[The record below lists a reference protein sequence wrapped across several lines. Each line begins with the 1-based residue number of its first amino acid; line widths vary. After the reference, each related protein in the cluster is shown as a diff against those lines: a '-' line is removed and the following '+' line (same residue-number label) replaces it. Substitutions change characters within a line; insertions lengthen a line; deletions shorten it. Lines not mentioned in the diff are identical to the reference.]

1 MMKSKSSLFIQYL
14 LIFSLIAIV
23 PIVTTCLALVFSHNS
38 LTEEVI
44 QSNQSSLELVQ
55 QSLDIK
61 IQEFTNIPSLIEQN
75 PSLTKTS
82 LQNNPGNAISNIKE
96 ITSAHNFINNIIINI
111 RDSNYFYS
119 SKGTFHTEDL
129 PVQSFMSNLLQNGYS
144 CATLVS
150 MVNSVTTP
158 TFWPV
163 DALEDIPNDL
173 YLFSP
178 VYNTEFQY
186 ESQNASRVSII
197 LINREAIHDLFRASQ
212 TNSEETIL
220 LLNSDKQLL
229 TFLSSNVSTD
239 TIQQICDY
247 IRSST
252 ETAEILRLTINGI
265 DNIIFISQS
274 AQTGLFYVR
283 FLPEHVAYQP
293 IYQMRNISLTI
304 LVIALIL
311 SVFLVGYGIKR
322 SYVPIRTLADWIQ
335 TKQPTNLNARNELLL
350 FKKVF
355 DDTFEQNSNMSELIS
370 NSRYGLIDH
379 FLKDLICGNFA
390 SEEEFTAAC
399 QKLNL
404 PFTRNYYAV
413 ACVLVES
420 NSDDDSNIDFNLILD
435 AIRDELPENISIQ
448 IKDLLF
454 AGKLIIVLSS
464 DSNDLTTYKKVIVTI
479 KQRLLDHADI
489 LTSIGMGS
497 FYDSYEHVGKSYLE
511 ATNALDYRLIY
522 GKDCLITQEMCNID
536 KTELVYPS
544 EDISQLA
551 SALLSKDAEA
561 ASEAIYRLNAYAK
574 SPHCTLHSAKYI
586 CYDTFSVL
594 KKTPPFM
601 NVGYE
606 NTGSDNL
613 DITKLT
619 DYDNIDEFFT
629 ALHRIVQNAIGTPK
643 AVASESDLGPQL
655 VEYIEQ
661 HCFSYNF
668 QVSTIAEH
676 FSISQPSMRK
686 IFREYTGIGISDYV
700 TNIKMEKAMQ
710 LLRETDTNVQEI
722 VTAIGNTDAS
732 AFIRLFKKKTG
743 MTPGQYRK
751 ANRF

>member
-1 MMKSKSSLFIQYL
+1 MKSKSSLFIQYL
-14 LIFSLIAIV
+14 LIFSLVAIV
-23 PIVTTCLALVFSHNS
+23 PVITTCFALLFSHNA

-61 IQEFTNIPSLIEQN
+61 IQEFINIPSLIEQN
-75 PSLTKTS
+75 PSLTKSS

-96 ITSAHNFINNIIINI
+96 ITSSHNFINNIIINI

-129 PVQSFMSNLLQNGYS
+129 PVQTFMSDLLQNGYS
-144 CATLVS
+144 CAAVIS
-150 MVNSVTTP
+150 MINSVTTP

-163 DALEDIPNDL
+163 DSISNVPNEL

-186 ESQNASRVSII
+186 ESQNASRVSIF
-197 LINREAIHDLFRASQ
+197 LVNRDAIHDLFRASQ

-229 TFLSSNVSTD
+229 TFFSSNVSTD
-239 TIQQICDY
+239 TIWQICDY

-252 ETAEILRLTINGI
+252 DTSDILRLTINGVE
-265 DNIIFISQS
+265 NIIFISQS
-274 AQTGLFYVR
+274 AQTGLYYVR

-293 IYQMRNISLTI
+293 IYQMRNISMVI
-304 LVIALIL
+304 LAVVLVL
-311 SVFLVGYGIKR
+311 SVFLIGFGIKR

-335 TKQPTNLNARNELLL
+335 TKQPTMLNARNELLL

-355 DDTFEQNSNMSELIS
+355 DETFEQNSNMSELIS
-370 NSRYGLIDH
+370 HSKYGLIDH
-379 FLKDLICGNFA
+379 FLKDLICGNFS
-390 SEEEFTAAC
+390 SEIDFTAAC
-399 QKLNL
+399 RRLNID
-404 PFTRNYYAV
+404 FTKKYYAV

-420 NSDDDSNIDFNLILD
+420 NSEEDSNIDFNLVLD
-435 AIRDELPENISIQ
+435 AIRNELPNYISIQ

-454 AGKLIIVLSS
+454 AGKLIIVINS
-464 DSNDLTTYKKVIVTI
+464 DSDDLNTYKKVIVTI

-497 FYDSYEHVGKSYLE
+497 YYDSYEHVGKSYLE
-511 ATNALDYRLIY
+511 SINALDYRLIY

-536 KTELVYPS
+536 KSELIYPT
-544 EDISQLA
+544 EDISLLA
-551 SALLSKDAEA
+551 SALLSKDVEA

-586 CYDTFSVL
+586 CYDAFSVL
-594 KKTPPFM
+594 KKMPAFM
-601 NVGYE
+601 NVGYS
-606 NTGSDNL
+606 NASSDNL

-619 DYDNIDEFFT
+619 DYENIDEFFT
-629 ALHRIVQNAIGTPK
+629 ALQRIVQNAICTSK
-643 AVASESDLGPQL
+643 HISSDSDLGPQL
-655 VEYIEQ
+655 VKYIEQ

-668 QVSTIAEH
+668 QISTIAEH
-676 FSISQPSMRK
+676 FSISAPSMRK

-751 ANRF
+751 ANRV

>member
-23 PIVTTCLALVFSHNS
+23 PIVTTCLALVFSHNA

-75 PSLTKTS
+75 PSLTKSS

-96 ITSAHNFINNIIINI
+96 ITSAHNFITNIIINI
-111 RDSNYFYS
+111 RSSNYFYS

-150 MVNSVTTP
+150 MINSVTTP

-163 DALEDIPNDL
+163 DALENIPNDL

-186 ESQNASRVSII
+186 KSQNASRVSII
-197 LINREAIHDLFRASQ
+197 LINRESIHDLFRASQ

-239 TIQQICDY
+239 TILQICDY

-252 ETAEILRLTINGI
+252 DTSEILRLTINGVE
-265 DNIIFISQS
+265 NIIFISQS
-274 AQTGLFYVR
+274 AQTGLYYVR
-283 FLPEHVAYQP
+283 FLPEQVAYQP

-304 LVIALIL
+304 LALALIL
-311 SVFLVGYGIKR
+311 SVFLVSYGMKR

-390 SEEEFTAAC
+390 SQEEFAAAC

-454 AGKLIIVLSS
+454 AGKLIIVLNS
-464 DSNDLTTYKKVIVTI
+464 DSDNLAAYKKVIVTI
-479 KQRLLDHADI
+479 KRRLLDHADI

-497 FYDSYEHVGKSYLE
+497 FYNSYEHVGKSYLE
-511 ATNALDYRLIY
+511 AINALDYRLIY

-536 KTELVYPS
+536 KTELIYPT
-544 EDISQLA
+544 EDINHLA

-586 CYDTFSVL
+586 CYDTFSIL
-594 KKTPPFM
+594 KKTPPFI

-606 NTGSDNL
+606 NSGSDNL

-629 ALHRIVQNAIGTPK
+629 ALQRIVQNAIGTTK
-643 AVASESDLGPQL
+643 SVASESDLGPQL

-686 IFREYTGIGISDYV
+686 IFREFTGIGISDYV

-722 VTAIGNTDAS
+722 VTEIGNTDAS

-751 ANRF
+751 ANKY

>member
-1 MMKSKSSLFIQYL
+1 MMKSKSSLFLQYL
-14 LIFSLIAIV
+14 LIFSLVAIV
-23 PIVTTCLALVFSHNS
+23 PVITTCLALVFSHNT

-44 QSNQSSLELVQ
+44 QSNQSSLELIQ

-61 IQEFTNIPSLIEQN
+61 VLELVNVPTLIEQN
-75 PSLTKTS
+75 PTLTKNS

-96 ITSAHNFINNIIINI
+96 ITSAHNFISNVIINI

-119 SKGTFHTEDL
+119 SRGTFHTEDL
-129 PVQSFMSNLLQNGYS
+129 PVQTFMANLFQNGYS
-144 CATLVS
+144 CNEWLS
-150 MVNSVTTP
+150 MINSVTTP

-163 DALEDIPNDL
+163 DSLSNVPTEL

-186 ESQNASRVSII
+186 ESQNASRVAII

-212 TNSEETIL
+212 TNSEESIL
-220 LLNSDKQLL
+220 LLNADKQLL
-229 TFLSSNVSTD
+229 TFLSSDVSTD

-252 ETAEILRLTINGI
+252 NTSEILRLTVNGVE
-265 DNIIFISQS
+265 NIIFISQS
-274 AQTGLFYVR
+274 AQTGLYYVR

-293 IYQMRNISLTI
+293 IYQMRNISMVI
-304 LVIALIL
+304 LAAVLVL
-311 SVFLVGYGIKR
+311 SVFLVGYGMKR

-335 TKQPTNLNARNELLL
+335 SKQPTNLSARNELLL

-355 DDTFEQNSNMSELIS
+355 DETFEQNSNMSELIS
-370 NSRYGLIDH
+370 HSKYGLIDH
-379 FLKDLICGNFA
+379 FLKDLICGNFS
-390 SEEEFTAAC
+390 SEADFVTTC
-399 QKLNL
+399 RKLNIA
-404 PFTRNYYAV
+404 FTKKYYAV

-420 NSDDDSNIDFNLILD
+420 NTGEDSNIDFNLVLD
-435 AIRDELPENISIQ
+435 AIRDDLPENICIQ

-454 AGKLIIVLSS
+454 AGKLIIVLNS
-464 DSNDLTTYKKVIVTI
+464 DSDDLNSYKKVIVMI

-511 ATNALDYRLIY
+511 SINALDYRLIY

-536 KTELVYPS
+536 KTELIYPT
-544 EDISQLA
+544 EDISQLT

-594 KKTPPFM
+594 KKMPAFM
-601 NVGYE
+601 NVGYY
-606 NTGSDNL
+606 NSGSDNL

-629 ALHRIVQNAIGTPK
+629 ALQRIIQNAIGAPK
-643 AVASESDLGPQL
+643 AVTSESDLGPQL

-668 QVSTIAEH
+668 QISTIAEH
-676 FSISQPSMRK
+676 FSISAPSMRK

-722 VTAIGNTDAS
+722 VTEIGNTDAS

-751 ANRF
+751 SSRM

>member
-1 MMKSKSSLFIQYL
+1 MKSKSSLFIQYL
-14 LIFSLIAIV
+14 LIFSLVAIV
-23 PIVTTCLALVFSHNS
+23 PVITTCFALLFSHNA

-61 IQEFTNIPSLIEQN
+61 IQEFINIPSLIEQN
-75 PSLTKTS
+75 PSLTKSS

-96 ITSAHNFINNIIINI
+96 ITSSHNFINNIIINI

-129 PVQSFMSNLLQNGYS
+129 PVQTFMSNLLQNGYS
-144 CATLVS
+144 CATVIS
-150 MVNSVTTP
+150 MINSVTTP

-163 DALEDIPNDL
+163 DSISNVPNEL

-197 LINREAIHDLFRASQ
+197 LINRDAIHDLFRASQ

-229 TFLSSNVSTD
+229 TFFSSNVSID
-239 TIQQICDY
+239 TIWQICDY

-252 ETAEILRLTINGI
+252 DMSDILRLTINGVE
-265 DNIIFISQS
+265 NIIFISQS
-274 AQTGLFYVR
+274 AQTGLYYVR

-293 IYQMRNISLTI
+293 IYQMRNISMAI
-304 LVIALIL
+304 LAVVLVL
-311 SVFLVGYGIKR
+311 SVFLIGFGIKR

-335 TKQPTNLNARNELLL
+335 TKQPTMLNARNELLL

-355 DDTFEQNSNMSELIS
+355 DETFEQNSNMSELIS
-370 NSRYGLIDH
+370 HSKYGLIDH
-379 FLKDLICGNFA
+379 FLKDLICGNFS
-390 SEEEFTAAC
+390 SEIDFTAAC
-399 QKLNL
+399 RRLNID
-404 PFTRNYYAV
+404 FTKKYYTV

-420 NSDDDSNIDFNLILD
+420 NSEEDSNIDFNLVLD
-435 AIRDELPENISIQ
+435 AIRNELPNYISIQ

-454 AGKLIIVLSS
+454 VGKLIIVINS
-464 DSNDLTTYKKVIVTI
+464 DSDDLNTYKKVIVTI
-479 KQRLLDHADI
+479 KQRLLDYADI

-497 FYDSYEHVGKSYLE
+497 YYDSYEHVGKSYLE
-511 ATNALDYRLIY
+511 SINALDYRLIY

-536 KTELVYPS
+536 KSELIYPT
-544 EDISQLA
+544 EDISLLA
-551 SALLSKDAEA
+551 SALLSKDVEA

-586 CYDTFSVL
+586 CYDAFSVL
-594 KKTPPFM
+594 KKMPAFM
-601 NVGYE
+601 NVGYS
-606 NTGSDNL
+606 NASSDNL

-619 DYDNIDEFFT
+619 DYENIDEFFT
-629 ALHRIVQNAIGTPK
+629 ALQRIVQNAICTSK
-643 AVASESDLGPQL
+643 HISSDSDLGPQL
-655 VEYIEQ
+655 VKYIEQ

-668 QVSTIAEH
+668 QISTIAEH
-676 FSISQPSMRK
+676 FSISAPSMRK
-686 IFREYTGIGISDYV
+686 IYREYTGIGISDYV

-751 ANRF
+751 ANRV